1 MPRPSSGARADFLA
15 PEPPWAALSQLNRRK
30 ISKVGWAHFCWHYLV
45 SHPPI
50 YIYKYGKKNTL
61 HHLWEIYAA
70 LFGYIYQWKIPPNN
84 VAQNHRL
91 ASGGWEC

>member
-1 MPRPSSGARADFLA
+1 M
-15 PEPPWAALSQLNRRK
+15 E
-30 ISKVGWAHFCWHYLV
+30 
-45 SHPPI
+45 
-50 YIYKYGKKNTL
+50 KNTL

-84 VAQNHRL
+84 VAQNRRL